1 MSKISERDKVSIL
14 VTDYGDWPCPAELMT
29 LHEKARRAGIEF
41 WRDPW
46 DPGLSDAAL
55 CVPSQRT
62 PEGKAYYARER
73 EYVKAIDLIESTGEL
88 CVMAREP
95 SPEARERELQ
105 MEST

>member
-1 MSKISERDKVSIL
+1 MSKIGERDKISIL
-14 VTDYGDWPCPAELMT
+14 CTDYGDWPCPAELMA
-29 LHEKARRAGIEF
+29 LHEKARLAGIEF
-41 WRDPW
+41 RRSAWE
-46 DPGLSDAAL
+46 PGLGEAAL
-55 CVPSQRT
+55 CIPSRDT

-95 SPEARERELQ
+95 SPKIRERELQ